1 MAAIGRQIRA
11 ICAIINA
18 QGPLSYRQVS
28 HQMQGV
34 ALTNVHKC
42 LQRAA
47 TLGIVT
53 RQDGLYSLAPEWQAI
68 IEQAAKPRRI
78 VKPIVKPIVN
88 SVWSFANA

>member
-11 ICAIINA
+11 ICAILET
-18 QGPLSYRQVS
+18 QGPLHYRTVA
-28 HQMQGV
+28 HQMPEV

-42 LQRAA
+42 LQRAVI
-47 TLGIVT
+47 LGIVT
-53 RQDGLYSLAPEWQAI
+53 RQDGLYSLAPGWQAI